1 FQKIPVALIAEDD
14 ESNRF
19 YLESILTKLAIKVI
33 LVPNGKE
40 AVNQCREHPEIS
52 LILMD
57 LKMPVMDGFE
67 ATGAI
72 RSFWKYVPIIA
83 ITAFAMSDD
92 KKRALDA
99 GCDDYL
105 PKPVNKEDLIEKLKR
120 YGLAL

>member
-1 FQKIPVALIAEDD
+1 M
-14 ESNRF
+14 
-19 YLESILTKLAIKVI
+19 AIKVI